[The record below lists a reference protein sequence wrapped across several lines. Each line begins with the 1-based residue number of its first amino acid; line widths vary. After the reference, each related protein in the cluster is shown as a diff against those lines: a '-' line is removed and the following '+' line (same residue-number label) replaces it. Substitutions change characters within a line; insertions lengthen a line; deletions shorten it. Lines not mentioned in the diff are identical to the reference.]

1 MYFKKGIL
9 SCLFLCLLF
18 LYSLAS
24 DTIKVNYT
32 KKVLVG
38 GGSLIAYTGSLAYL
52 NYLWY
57 QPYRSSQFHFF
68 NDNGEWFKMDK
79 WGHSFT
85 AFYATHYLN
94 TIYQWAGIKHS
105 AWWASAVSFSYLLN
119 IEILDGFS
127 SGWGFSTGDL
137 ISNTAGIGLFW
148 IHHQLDERLFVPK
161 FSFYPTRYAAFNLA
175 LLGQNFSEQIVK
187 DYNGQ
192 IYWLS
197 ITPFYQ
203 WKKEMEWLCL
213 SVGYGIDGC
222 IGARSN
228 VFTRNG
234 ILYDYSNISRQ
245 QQFYLS
251 IDIDLSKIKTQKKW
265 LKTIFQSINFLKIPA
280 PTLEWK
286 GNNLYFR
293 PLLMAN

>member
-1 MYFKKGIL
+1 MYFKKSIL

-79 WGHSFT
+79 LGHSFT

-137 ISNTAGIGLFW
+137 ISNTVGIGLFW

-161 FSFYPTRYAAFNLA
+161 FSFYPTHYAALNPT

-213 SVGYGIDGC
+213 SIGYGIDGC

-234 ILYDYSNISRQ
+234 IFYDYSNISRQ

-251 IDIDLSKIKTQKKW
+251 IDIDLSKIKTQKK
-265 LKTIFQSINFLKIPA
+265 LFSTTFFV
-280 PTLEWK
+280 
-286 GNNLYFR
+286 F
-293 PLLMAN
+293 